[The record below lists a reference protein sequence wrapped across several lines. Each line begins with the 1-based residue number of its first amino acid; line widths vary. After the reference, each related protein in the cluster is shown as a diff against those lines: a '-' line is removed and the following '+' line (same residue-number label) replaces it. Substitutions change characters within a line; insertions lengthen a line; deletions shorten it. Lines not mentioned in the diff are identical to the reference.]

1 MTQQIDIPVDILR
14 RAATILLDR
23 LEAET
28 GASVAL
34 DKDMFWAIPPEHRS
48 NPYVEPSEFTIG
60 QLSESLENVSQV
72 IEDPDSATSFG
83 LVWLAD
89 LLRAAGEAVIE

>member
-1 MTQQIDIPVDILR
+1 MTRQIDIPVDTLR
-14 RAATILLDR
+14 RAAEILLDR
-23 LEAET
+23 LETAA
-28 GASVAL
+28 GATVAL

-48 NPYVEPSEFTIG
+48 NVYVAPAEFTVA
-60 QLSESLENVSQV
+60 QLSESLENVSRIV
-72 IEDPDSATSFG
+72 REPDSATSFA